1 MNTILSF
8 NRLMEGGTFYFDE
21 TPILTKWSATAVKD
35 LEDEALDELVGKA
48 VTVTS
53 NETVGFGTAGSA
65 LVGIVTKAEFD
76 SNAKSKIVV
85 TVDWQGTFENVPTA
99 ADLAAGDEVEVNGN
113 GSLQK
118 AAAGGRAIVVSA
130 GDNTATI
137 LML

>member
-99 ADLAAGDEVEVNGN
+99 AALAAGDEVEVNGN

>member
-99 ADLAAGDEVEVNGN
+99 AALAAGDEVEVNGN

-118 AAAGGRAIVVSA
+118 AAAGGHAIVVSA